1 MTRYFVILG
10 LILFSISTLVADT
23 LTNDQ
28 STGIF
33 NDILRRIPR
42 RDPESHAI
50 LKVRPRQGPGV
61 PQDLW
66 ANFGIQEL
74 ASSNEVRITLWN
86 EQKDSHVIWE
96 TYTLPIDDAIRKELD
111 NQRRHKTI
119 VAEREKR
126 QAESS
131 AKKIGELT
139 GGKLKYG
146 MTLQEVKAVM
156 GEPTG
161 PVHSAQLIGHFGVD
175 YPDLS
180 LTFQGFRLRDA
191 APRKEK

>member
-10 LILFSISTLVADT
+10 LILFSVSTLVADT

-28 STGIF
+28 STAIF
-33 NDILRRIPR
+33 NEILRRIPR

-50 LKVRPRQGPGV
+50 LQVRPRQGPGV

-66 ANFGIQEL
+66 ANFRIQEL
-74 ASSNEVRITLWN
+74 ASSNEVRITLWSA
-86 EQKDSHVIWE
+86 KMSSDVIWE
-96 TYTLPIDDAIRKELD
+96 THTLTIDDAIRKELE

-131 AKKIGELT
+131 AKRIDELT

-156 GEPTG
+156 GEPTY
-161 PVHSAQLIGHFGVD
+161 PRRLAQYAGHFRVD
-175 YPDLS
+175 YPDVSLVFQRIRLS
-180 LTFQGFRLRDA
+180 DA
-191 APRKEK
+191 AARKEK